1 MNRQEMF
8 EAWKKHREESDV
20 SAGFPQ
26 RVMARLREGQA
37 TPDAPPAT
45 PSPRL
50 VRILARPWAKA
61 AVVLLGVL
69 AGLARIAMT
78 LDLILRA

>member
-1 MNRQEMF
+1 MNQQEMF
-8 EAWKKHREESDV
+8 EVWKKRREEIDV

-26 RVMARLREGQA
+26 RVMARLCEG
-37 TPDAPPAT
+37 PAT
-45 PSPRL
+45 PAAAASSRL

-61 AVVLLGVL
+61 ALIILGVP
-69 AGLARIAMT
+69 AGLVRIAMT